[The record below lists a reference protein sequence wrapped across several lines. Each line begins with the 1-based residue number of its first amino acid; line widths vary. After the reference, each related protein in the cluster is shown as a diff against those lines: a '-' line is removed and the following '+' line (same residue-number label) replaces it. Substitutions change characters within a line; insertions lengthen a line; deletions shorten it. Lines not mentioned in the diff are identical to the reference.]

1 MKNWKTKLFGD
12 SRINF
17 YGWLCAGLFLFLV
30 SIGVVLLSAKL
41 SDTRYGVLCLLI
53 AIWMLVAGIFGIALQ
68 NYLARVAKN
77 IEDEDKR
84 KETDHT
90 A

>member
-12 SRINF
+12 NRMNF
-17 YGWLCAGLFLFLV
+17 YGWLCVGLLLFLV
-30 SIGVVLLSAKL
+30 SIGGALLSVKL
-41 SDTRYGVLCLLI
+41 SDTRYGVLCLLT
-53 AIWMLVAGIFGIALQ
+53 AIWMLIAGIFGIALQ

-84 KETDHT
+84 KETDHD